1 MRLLLFA
8 FYLGSILLDAFLS
21 CSGSG
26 TPAPEKS
33 MRFTLDGTEY
43 DASANLSGRTR
54 NDSIMVGTY
63 APQSAP
69 APSLGIDLR
78 FPKAV
83 GTYNLAV
90 PAAGSATLTTY
101 VYGANTQSTVTEK
114 YYAGTKAGTVYG
126 SGTVTV
132 DSYTEGTVT
141 GTFSFTAQHLG
152 SGVTKII
159 SGGRFSVQ
167 VQ

>member
-1 MRLLLFA
+1 MRILLSA
-8 FYLGSILLDAFLS
+8 FYLGSVLLDAFLS

-33 MRFTLDGTEY
+33 MRFTLDGMEY
-43 DASANLSGRTR
+43 DASANLRGSIS
-54 NDSIMVGTY
+54 NDSIRVDTY
-63 APQSAP
+63 VPQSAP
-69 APSLGIDLR
+69 APSLSINLR
-78 FPKAV
+78 LPKAV

-90 PAAGSATLTTY
+90 PAAGGAALTTY

-114 YYAGTKAGTVYG
+114 YYAGTKAGAVYG

-132 DSYTEGTVT
+132 ESYTEGTVT
-141 GTFSFTAQHLG
+141 GTFSFTAQHLS
-152 SGVTKII
+152 SGATKTI

-167 VQ
+167 AQ